1 MSASPA
7 GHVVDL
13 RRIEAE
19 EQDALEH
26 ESQALLDVRKRL
38 QEIAERD
45 LTIATRRTGVD
56 RQEHFGE
63 LDRLNAEADRLF
75 AEARKRES
83 RVAAVTFRRDAA
95 RQARADLEAPI
106 LLAEARDIIGDLVV
120 AVGAVAQ
127 KADIYIAARAKL
139 QNALRDGTHQGSVV
153 GVYPRPA
160 AGSPVDLV
168 LRLFED
174 QRGVS
179 HG

>member
-7 GHVVDL
+7 ERVVDL

-45 LTIATRRTGVD
+45 LTIATKRTGVD

-75 AEARKRES
+75 ADARKRES

-95 RQARADLEAPI
+95 RQARADAEAP
-106 LLAEARDIIGDLVV
+106 LLLTEARVLIGDLVE

-127 KADIYIAARAKL
+127 KADTYIAARTKL

-160 AGSPVDLV
+160 GPTELV

-174 QRGVS
+174 QRGAS